1 MSDHFLICYAAF
13 WLAVLGAVLG
23 SFFDCLAWRRAHGES
38 IWQGRS
44 HCGSCGH
51 VLGVRDLIPV
61 FSYLFAR
68 GRCRYCRAKI
78 PADALSAELAGM
90 TAFGLLTWKTGLVPE
105 LAMWLILA
113 ALLLLLSLIDLHE
126 RLLPD
131 KLLAAA
137 AANRLIFLLISG
149 NVADQ
154 LAPMLIGALSV
165 SVPMLLIA
173 LIMDRILGR
182 ESIGGGDIKLLF
194 VLGLYLNWMQ
204 MLLLLFVA
212 CILGIAA
219 VLATRGA
226 SAPLQPD
233 STSDAPAPDNSRT
246 DISGKPFACTNTAP
260 CAQEENSAQDKT
272 RQNIPKESAA
282 QPRNPA
288 PGIPFGPC
296 LAAAGLFVYLWGQ
309 PLINWYAGFF
319 Y

>member
-1 MSDHFLICYAAF
+1 MPYSEQGDIRSPRESKYCHSKDDNIKKGDIMSDHFLICYAAF
-13 WLAVLGAVLG
+13 WLAVLGAALG

-44 HCGSCGH
+44 HCGACGH

-137 AANRLIFLLISG
+137 AANRLIFLLLSG

-154 LAPMLIGALSV
+154 FAPMLIGALSV

-173 LIMDRILGR
+173 LVMDRILGR
-182 ESIGGGDIKLLF
+182 ESMGGGDIKLLF

-219 VLATRGA
+219 ALAIRGT
-226 SAPLQPD
+226 SAPLQSD
-233 STSDAPAPDNSRT
+233 STSDAPAPDDSRT
-246 DISGKPFACTNTAP
+246 DIS
-260 CAQEENSAQDKT
+260 
-272 RQNIPKESAA
+272 
-282 QPRNPA
+282 
-288 PGIPFGPC
+288 GIPFGPC

-309 PLINWYAGFF
+309 PLINWYVGLLH
-319 Y
+319 

>member
-51 VLGVRDLIPV
+51 ILGVRDLIPV

-68 GRCRYCRAKI
+68 GRCRYCHTKI
-78 PADALSAELAGM
+78 PADALFAELAGM
-90 TAFGLLTWKTGLVPE
+90 AAFGLLTWKTGLVPE
-105 LAMWLILA
+105 LAMWLIFA

-131 KLLAAA
+131 KLLIAAV
-137 AANRLIFLLISG
+137 ANRLIFLLISG
-149 NVADQ
+149 NVSEQ
-154 LAPMLIGALSV
+154 LAPMLIGAFSV

-173 LIMDRILGR
+173 LAMDRILGR
-182 ESIGGGDIKLLF
+182 ESMGGGDIKLLF

-219 VLATRGA
+219 ALATRGA
-226 SAPLQPD
+226 STPPQSD
-233 STSDAPAPDNSRT
+233 SISVVSTPDNSRT
-246 DISGKPFACTNTAP
+246 GTSCKLSESTGSVPHTSGESSTQARNSQDIP
-260 CAQEENSAQDKT
+260 E
-272 RQNIPKESAA
+272 ESAA
-282 QPRNPA
+282 QPNEPA
-288 PGIPFGPC
+288 SGIPFGPC
-296 LAAAGLFVYLWGQ
+296 LAAAGLFIYLWGQ
-309 PLINWYAGFF
+309 PLINWYVGLI